1 MWMILAWLLAPAVH
15 ACSRVLYENG
25 KGNAYTGRTMDWFE
39 DMNTKIW
46 AFPKG
51 MKRDGGLGDGSI
63 RWTSKYGS
71 VVASVYDV
79 ASADGMNEAGLGGN
93 MLYLAEADF
102 GADECEEQKKI
113 SVGAWLQYMLDS
125 FGTVKEA
132 VESLRQDNLC
142 VVAPDLPNGE
152 KTSIHVSLSD
162 AQNNSAIFEYLKGQ
176 LVIHEGPQY
185 RVMTNSPPYDQQL
198 ALNEYWQR
206 IGGLTFLPGTNRA
219 ADRFARLSYGL
230 RSVPK
235 VNSSELSVATVF
247 SLIRQISVPLG
258 VLDPA
263 KPNLAS
269 TLWRSLLDHRDRR
282 YYFEHVKS
290 PSVFWIDLDK
300 LDLSENGLVRCVVID
315 GKDRL
320 LSGEASRNFTVREPF
335 EFLKPQ
341 GKGDALV

>member
-1 MWMILAWLLAPAVH
+1 MPT
-15 ACSRVLYENG
+15 CFN
-25 KGNAYTGRTMDWFE
+25 
-39 DMNTKIW
+39 
-46 AFPKG
+46 
-51 MKRDGGLGDGSI
+51 
-63 RWTSKYGS
+63 
-71 VVASVYDV
+71 
-79 ASADGMNEAGLGGN
+79 
-93 MLYLAEADF
+93 LAEADF

-132 VESLRQDNLC
+132 VESLRKDNLC

-263 KPNLAS
+263 KPNQAS
-269 TLWRSLLDHRDRR
+269 TLWRELVGPPGSKILLRACEKPKR
-282 YYFEHVKS
+282 F
-290 PSVFWIDLDK
+290 LD
-300 LDLSENGLVRCVVID
+300 
-315 GKDRL
+315 
-320 LSGEASRNFTVREPF
+320 
-335 EFLKPQ
+335 
-341 GKGDALV
+341 